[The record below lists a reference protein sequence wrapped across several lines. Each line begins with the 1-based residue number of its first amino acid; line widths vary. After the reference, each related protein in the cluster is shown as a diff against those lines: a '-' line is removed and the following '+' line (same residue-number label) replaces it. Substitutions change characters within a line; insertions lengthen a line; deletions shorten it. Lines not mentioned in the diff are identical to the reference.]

1 MTFLIQALDLI
12 AIRFSLYIMGY
23 WNERSSITMK
33 KIILLSTILMSSSV
47 AFAAGYQ
54 LQEYSVTGLGRAMAG
69 AGIMGDDYSAPAF
82 NPAGMGFTERSGVQ
96 VGFIGV
102 DLRSHIKG
110 KVSGRWG
117 ERKGRDY
124 THIFRLLPH
133 LFGQYKLNDK
143 ATMGIG
149 LYTPFGLATDYRN
162 NWFATAQGQYSG
174 ITLVNLTPA
183 ISYKLTDQLTLGLG
197 VNLQYAQAHLTG
209 GTVDGGY
216 TNMKNADDTNVGY
229 IVGLTF
235 QPWKTT
241 RFGVSYRS
249 KVHHKLHGENHGRK
263 GASPLTALIDGKHKV
278 NADITTPETII
289 FSAAQDL
296 GQKWTISG
304 TARWTKWSRFHDL
317 DIYQDNVTALTGAP
331 LSHTHENWKNTWFY
345 AIGADYKYC
354 KNLTFRFGTAYDET
368 AIKNSTDRTV
378 RIPDERRIWASVG
391 ATYQKDNWQVDVGY
405 AHLFVRRAAARATT
419 GSDPRS
425 AVRSDAIYHTQ
436 SNILGVQ
443 FQYKF

>member
-1 MTFLIQALDLI
+1 MIFFNQALDFCI
-12 AIRFSLYIMGY
+12 HAFSIELKYFFG
-23 WNERSSITMK
+23 TKGVLFMK
-33 KIILLSTILMSSSV
+33 KLILLSTILISSS

-54 LQEYSVTGLGRAMAG
+54 LQEYTVTGLGRAMAG
-69 AGIMGDDYSAPAF
+69 AGIMGDDYSAVAF
-82 NPAGMGFTERSGVQ
+82 NPAGMGMTEKSGVQ
-96 VGFIGV
+96 AGLIGV
-102 DLRSHIKG
+102 DLRSHVKG
-110 KVSGRWG
+110 KVTTGMG
-117 ERKGRDY
+117 VKEGRDF

-133 LFGQYKLNDK
+133 LFGQYKLNDR
-143 ATMGIG
+143 ATFGMG

-162 NWFATAQGQYSG
+162 NWYATAQGQYSG
-174 ITLVNLTPA
+174 ITVVNLTPA
-183 ISYKLTDQLTLGLG
+183 MSYKLADKVTLGLG

-235 QPWKTT
+235 EPWKTT
-241 RFGVSYRS
+241 RLGVSYRS

-263 GASPLTALIDGKHKV
+263 GATALSAMIDGTHKV
-278 NADITTPETII
+278 HADITTPETVI

-296 GQKWTISG
+296 GKKWTISG
-304 TARWTKWSRFHDL
+304 TARWTKWSRFRDL